1 MGQPSQLPS
10 VEGEF
15 PVPPS
20 RCVQPGTKGTPGRV
34 TSPLSSGRRVACGPM
49 SPGRGKA
56 LQADVLAVMIPLVA
70 VALSVVLPALFRPNK
85 M

>member
-1 MGQPSQLPS
+1 
-10 VEGEF
+10 
-15 PVPPS
+15 
-20 RCVQPGTKGTPGRV
+20 
-34 TSPLSSGRRVACGPM
+34 M